1 MTLAVTPN
9 RDGESVDA
17 GRKENV
23 MNRGLIRNMQYDQ
36 ALCVGARN
44 AIQVCLRL
52 QQNEQVTI
60 IADTVGLEIAA
71 ALVDQVEQIGALYGV
86 FVLEEL
92 AARPLEHMPAA
103 VLADLAQ
110 SQVSIFAAQ
119 AQRGELRS
127 RMEMMDV
134 VNRLRLRHG
143 HMVNITTDIMRQGMQ
158 ADFQQIDRL
167 SQRVIEKARRA
178 QVVRATSKGGTDI
191 VAELSPQLKWVKT
204 SGLISPDKWGN
215 LPGGEIFTSPYALNG
230 RFVVDGVVGDYLCAK
245 YGDLQETPL
254 TIEIKDTRIATLHC
268 ENKELL
274 AEFTAYTGTDENS
287 NRVGEFAIGT
297 NLAVTRIIG
306 NILQDEKIPGIHI
319 AFGHPYNEHT
329 GQTWNSTTHI
339 DCVGRDFDIW
349 LDDEPIMRDGQFLVE
364 LNQA

>member
-1 MTLAVTPN
+1 MN
-9 RDGESVDA
+9 RD
-17 GRKENV
+17 
-23 MNRGLIRNMQYDQ
+23 LIRHIQYDQ
-36 ALCVGARN
+36 ALSAGARN

-52 QQNEQVTI
+52 LPDEQVTL
-60 IADTVGLEIAA
+60 IADTAGLDIAA
-71 ALVDQVEQIGALYGV
+71 ALVEQVEQIGAPYRV

-92 AARPLEHMPAA
+92 ATRPLEHMPAV
-103 VLADLAQ
+103 VLTDLAQ
-110 SQVSIFAAQ
+110 SQVSVFAAQ
-119 AQRGELRS
+119 AQRGELHS

-134 VNRLRLRHG
+134 VNRGRLRHG
-143 HMVNITTDIMRQGMQ
+143 HMVNITKEIMLQGMQ
-158 ADFQQIDRL
+158 ADFQQVDQL
-167 SQRVIEKARRA
+167 SQYVIEKARRA
-178 QVVRATSKGGTDI
+178 KVVRARSKGGTDI
-191 VAELSPQLKWVKT
+191 VAEMSPQLKWVKT

-215 LPGGEIFTSPYALNG
+215 LPGGEIFTSPFSLNG

-245 YGDLQETPL
+245 YGDLKPTPL
-254 TIEIKDTRIATLHC
+254 IIEIKDARIVDLQC

-274 AEFTAYTGTDENS
+274 AEFAAYTRTDENS

-349 LDDEPIMRDGQFLVE
+349 LDDEPIMRDGRFLVE
-364 LNQA
+364 MN

>member
-1 MTLAVTPN
+1 MN
-9 RDGESVDA
+9 RDIVRRVQFDPTLS
-17 GRKENV
+17 
-23 MNRGLIRNMQYDQ
+23 
-36 ALCVGARN
+36 VGARN
-44 AIQVCLRL
+44 ATQVCLRL
-52 QQNEQVTI
+52 QPAEQLTL
-60 IADTVGLEIAA
+60 IADREGLEIAA
-71 ALVDQVEQIGALYGV
+71 ALVNQVEEIGAPYRI

-92 AARPLEHMPAA
+92 APRPLAHMPAPI
-103 VLADLAQ
+103 LAELEK

-134 VNRLRLRHG
+134 VNRQRLRHG
-143 HMVNITTDIMRQGMQ
+143 HMVNITPEIMRQGMQ
-158 ADFQQIDRL
+158 ADFLQIDRL
-167 SQRVIEKARRA
+167 SQHVIEKARQART
-178 QVVRATSKGGTDI
+178 VRATSTGGTSI
-191 VAELSPQLKWVKT
+191 VAEMSPQLKWVKT

-215 LPGGEIFTSPYALNG
+215 LPGGEIFTSPWSVNG
-230 RFVVDGVVGDYLCAK
+230 RFVCDGVVGDYLCAK
-245 YGDLQETPL
+245 YGDLQRTPL
-254 TIEIKDTRIATLHC
+254 TIEVKEARIVDLQC
-268 ENKELL
+268 ENKALL
-274 AEFTAYTGTDENS
+274 NEFAAYTRTDENS

-349 LDDEPIMRDGQFLVE
+349 LDDEQIMHDGQFLIGVE
-364 LNQA
+364 